1 MVLVYCTS
9 SNICVCTKF
18 NFNPY
23 CTFQDMA
30 RTGIYYGKNGY
41 GKITLSI
48 YKLGLLFW
56 CTALSLTAIYLK
68 PSFISIS
75 WVLKISQDMA
85 RTSIHYEKWLR
96 EDNSIHIHG
105 RIMVLGFSPSPHCH
119 LFINQVSFKCQ
130 Q

>member
-1 MVLVYCTS
+1 MSTALSLTS
-9 SNICVCTKF
+9 MYVRSLFSILLYFPRYGPDRHLLLKKWLWED
-18 NFNPY
+18 NP
-23 CTFQDMA
+23 
-30 RTGIYYGKNGY
+30 
-41 GKITLSI
+41 I

-56 CTALSLTAIYLK
+56 CTALSLTSIYLK
-68 PSFISIS
+68 TSFISIS

-105 RIMVLGFSPSPHCH
+105 RIMVLGFRPSPHCH
-119 LFINQVSFKCQ
+119 LYINQVSFKCQ